1 MLVMVLQVRR
11 NLLPGPAWAGA
22 ALKCTAV
29 SLGPVL
35 SPQTQQDS
43 DTDVLAAATG
53 QNSTGG
59 NERER
64 CLQSHCPTAWL
75 RTSQNHRVLHTG

>member
-11 NLLPGPAWAGA
+11 NLLPGPAWARA
-22 ALKCTAV
+22 ALGCTAI
-29 SLGPVL
+29 SLGLVL
-35 SPQTQQDS
+35 GPQAQQDG
-43 DTDVLAAATG
+43 DAAVLAAATG

-64 CLQSHCPTAWL
+64 CLQNHHPTAWL
-75 RTSQNHRVLHTG
+75 WTSQNHKMLHTG